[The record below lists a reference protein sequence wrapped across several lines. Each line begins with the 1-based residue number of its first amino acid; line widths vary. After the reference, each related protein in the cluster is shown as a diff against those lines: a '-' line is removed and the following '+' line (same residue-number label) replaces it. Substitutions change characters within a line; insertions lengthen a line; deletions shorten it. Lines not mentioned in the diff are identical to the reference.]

1 MLQALESLPKLNA
14 KQLRKMAAELIAK
27 ISEQSKQHAATIA
40 AKDSDI
46 LYRQAKIDKLTH
58 ELATLKRWKFG
69 RSSEQLNGV
78 QISLLDETVEADIA
92 AIEEELKAL
101 SPAVK
106 TETAPR
112 QQPKR
117 AALPA
122 GLPRVAIHHEPDS
135 TTCQCGC
142 QLKRI
147 GQDVSEKLDYTPG
160 VFTVEEHIR
169 GKWVC
174 DDCQTLIQAPVP
186 AQIIDK
192 GIPTAGLLAQVLVA
206 KYSDHLPLYRQER
219 IFGRA
224 GVAIARSTLAQW
236 VGICGVRLQPLVDA
250 LKGEIFKHSV
260 LHADETPVEMLKP
273 GTKKTH
279 RAYLWAYA
287 PGVFEDLKAVV
298 YDFCESRA
306 GEHARTF
313 FGKWKGSLVCDDYA
327 GYKQGFLSGITEVG
341 CMAHSRRKFFDLHVA
356 AKSEIAGQACAYI
369 SQLYDIEREI
379 KTLKPDERLQVR
391 QARSKPLADK
401 FHAWMQL
408 QRQKV
413 TDGTATAKAL
423 DYSLKRWT
431 ALTQFL
437 ENGQLPIDNNWIEN
451 QIRPIA
457 IGRNNWLFAGS
468 LLAGQR
474 AAAVMSLIQS
484 AKLNG
489 HDPYAYIKDVLTR
502 LPTQKNSQIE
512 ELLPHRWQPTNP

>member
-1 MLQALESLPKLNA
+1 MLEALATLPNLNA
-14 KQLRKMAAELIAK
+14 EQLRELAQELIAK
-27 ISEQSKQHAATIA
+27 IIEQSKTIT
-40 AKDSDI
+40 AKDGDI

-69 RSSEQLNGV
+69 RSSEQINGI
-78 QISLLDETVEADIA
+78 QISLIDETIDADIA
-92 AIEEELKAL
+92 AIEEELKDL
-101 SPAVK
+101 TPAGK
-106 TETAPR
+106 TEVAPR

-135 TTCQCGC
+135 TTCGCGC

-174 DDCQTLIQAPVP
+174 DDCETLTQAPVP

-224 GVAIARSTLAQW
+224 GVEIPRSTLAQW

-250 LKGEIFKHSV
+250 LKAEVLSHSV
-260 LHADETPVEMLKP
+260 LHADETPVAMLKP
-273 GTKKTH
+273 GNGKTH

-287 PGVFEDLKAVV
+287 PGAFEDLRAVI

-313 FGKWKGSLVCDDYA
+313 LGKWKGSLVCDDYA
-327 GYKQGFLSGITEVG
+327 GYKAGFVSGITEAG
-341 CMAHSRRKFFDLHVA
+341 CMAHSRRKFFDLHVSS
-356 AKSEIAGQACAYI
+356 KSEIAGQAVAYI
-369 SQLYDIEREI
+369 SQLYDVEREI
-379 KTLKPDERLQVR
+379 KLLKPDERLAIR
-391 QARSKPLADK
+391 QARSKPLANK
-401 FHAWMQL
+401 FHEWML
-408 QRQKV
+408 LNRQKI

-437 ENGQLPIDNNWIEN
+437 DDAQLPIDNNWIEN

-457 IGRNNWLFAGS
+457 IGRNNWMFAGS
-468 LLAGQR
+468 LRAGQR

-484 AKLNG
+484 ARLNG

-512 ELLPHRWQPTNP
+512 ELLPHRWQPQKP

>member
-1 MLQALESLPKLNA
+1 MVQALESLQNLNA
-14 KQLRKMAAELIAK
+14 QQLRELAAELIARVAQ
-27 ISEQSKQHAATIA
+27 QSQIITER
-40 AKDSDI
+40 DGDI

-58 ELATLKRWKFG
+58 ELTTLKRWKFG
-69 RSSEQLNGV
+69 RSSEQLNGT
-78 QISLLDETVEADIA
+78 QISLLDETIDADIA
-92 AIEEELKAL
+92 AIEEELKELA
-101 SPAVK
+101 PAAK
-106 TETAPR
+106 TPAQPR
-112 QQPKR
+112 QTPKR

-122 GLPRVAIHHEPDS
+122 GLARVDIHHEPDS
-135 TTCQCGC
+135 TTCGCGC

-147 GQDVSEKLDYTPG
+147 GEDVSEKLDYTPG
-160 VFTVEEHIR
+160 VFTVEQHIR
-169 GKWVC
+169 GKWAC
-174 DDCQTLIQAPVP
+174 ANCETLVQAPVP

-206 KYSDHLPLYRQER
+206 KYSDHLPLYRQEH

-224 GVAIARSTLAQW
+224 GVALPRSTLAQW

-250 LKGEIFKHSV
+250 LKHEMLSHTV

-273 GTKKTH
+273 GNKKTH

-287 PGVFEDLKAVV
+287 PGAFEDLKAVI

-306 GEHARTF
+306 GEHARAF
-313 FGKWKGSLVCDDYA
+313 LGQWKGSLVCDDFA
-327 GYKQGFLSGITEVG
+327 GYKAGFVSGITEAG
-341 CMAHSRRKFFDLHVA
+341 CMAHARRKFFDLHVSS
-356 AKSEIAGQACAYI
+356 KSQIAEQACAYI

-379 KTLKPDERLQVR
+379 KMLEADERLKIR
-391 QARSKPLADK
+391 QARSKPLAIK
-401 FHAWMQL
+401 FHEWMLL
-408 QRQKV
+408 QRRQI

-437 ENGQLPIDNNWIEN
+437 DDAQLPIDNNRIEN

-457 IGRNNWLFAGS
+457 IGRSNWMFAGS
-468 LLAGQR
+468 LRAGQR

-512 ELLPHRWQPTNP
+512 ELLPHRWQPIKP

>member
-1 MLQALESLPKLNA
+1 MVAALESLPSLNA
-14 KQLRKMAAELIAK
+14 EQLRELSAELIAK
-27 ISEQSKQHAATIA
+27 IAQQSQMIA
-40 AKDSDI
+40 AQGSDI

-69 RSSEQLNGV
+69 RSSEQLNGT
-78 QISLLDETVEADIA
+78 QISLIEETIEADIA
-92 AIEEELKAL
+92 AIEQELQNLAPI
-101 SPAVK
+101 SK
-106 TETAPR
+106 TETKPR
-112 QQPKR
+112 QTPKR

-122 GLPRVAIHHEPDS
+122 GLPRVDIHHEPDS
-135 TTCQCGC
+135 TTCGCGC

-160 VFTVEEHIR
+160 VFTVEQHIR
-169 GKWVC
+169 GKWAC
-174 DDCQTLIQAPVP
+174 ANCETLIQAPVP

-206 KYSDHLPLYRQER
+206 KYSDHFPLYRQER
-219 IFGRA
+219 IFERA
-224 GVAIARSTLAQW
+224 GVALPRSTLAQW
-236 VGICGVRLQPLVDA
+236 VGMCGVQLQPLVDA
-250 LKGEIFKHSV
+250 LKNEVLKHAV

-273 GTKKTH
+273 GNKKTH

-287 PGVFEDLKAVV
+287 PGAFEDLKAVV
-298 YDFCESRA
+298 FDFCESRA

-313 FGKWKGSLVCDDYA
+313 LGSWKGGLVCDDYA
-327 GYKQGFLSGITEVG
+327 GYKAGFVSGITEVG

-356 AKSEIAGQACAYI
+356 AKSQIAGQACTYI
-369 SQLYDIEREI
+369 SQLYEVERDARH
-379 KTLKPDERLQVR
+379 LSAAERLQIR
-391 QARSKPLADK
+391 QDKSKPLADAFK
-401 FHAWMQL
+401 EWMLL
-408 QRQKV
+408 QRQKI
-413 TDGTATAKAL
+413 TDGSATAKAL

-437 ENGQLPIDNNWIEN
+437 DDGQLPIDNNWIEN

-468 LLAGQR
+468 LRAGQR

-489 HDPYAYIKDVLTR
+489 HDPYAYLKDVLAR
-502 LPTQKNSQIE
+502 LPMHKNSQIE
-512 ELLPHRWQPTNP
+512 ELLPHRWQSTKP

>member
-1 MLQALESLPKLNA
+1 MVAALESLQNLNA
-14 KQLRKMAAELIAK
+14 EQLRCLAQELIAR
-27 ISEQSKQHAATIA
+27 INEQSKTIA

-58 ELATLKRWKFG
+58 ELVTLKRWKFG
-69 RSSEQLNGV
+69 RSSEQLNGT
-78 QISLLDETVEADIA
+78 QISLLDETIDADIA
-92 AIEEELKAL
+92 AIEQELKAL
-101 SPAVK
+101 VPVAK
-106 TETAPR
+106 TQAAPR

-122 GLPRVAIHHEPDS
+122 GLPRIDIHHEPDS
-135 TTCQCGC
+135 TTCGCGC

-147 GQDVSEKLDYTPG
+147 GEDVSEKLDYTPG
-160 VFTVEEHIR
+160 VFTVEQHIR
-169 GKWVC
+169 GKWAC
-174 DDCQTLIQAPVP
+174 AKCETLIQAPVP

-192 GIPTAGLLAQVLVA
+192 GIPTAGLLAQLLVA

-224 GVAIARSTLAQW
+224 GVALPRSTLAQW
-236 VGICGVRLQPLVDA
+236 VGICGVQLQPLVDA
-250 LKGEIFKHSV
+250 LKGGILSHSV

-273 GTKKTH
+273 GNKKTH

-287 PGVFEDLKAVV
+287 PGAFEDLKAVV

-313 FGKWKGSLVCDDYA
+313 LGKWKGSLVCDDYA
-327 GYKQGFLSGITEVG
+327 GYKAGFVSGITEAG
-341 CMAHSRRKFFDLHVA
+341 CMAHSRRKFFDLHVSS
-356 AKSEIAGQACAYI
+356 KSQIAGQACAYI
-369 SQLYDIEREI
+369 GQLYDVEREV
-379 KTLKPDERLQVR
+379 KNVSADERLQVR
-391 QARSKPLADK
+391 QRELKPLADAFK
-401 FHAWMQL
+401 QWMLL
-408 QRQKV
+408 QRQKI
-413 TDGTATAKAL
+413 TDGSATARAL

-437 ENGQLPIDNNWIEN
+437 DDAQLPIDNNWIEN

-468 LLAGQR
+468 LRAGQR

-489 HDPYAYIKDVLTR
+489 HDPYAYLKDVLTR
-502 LPTQKNSQIE
+502 LPTHKNSQID
-512 ELLPHRWQPTNP
+512 ELLPHRWQPTKP

>member
-1 MLQALESLPKLNA
+1 MVEALESLPNLNA
-14 KQLRKMAAELIAK
+14 EQLRELAQELIAR
-27 ISEQSKQHAATIA
+27 ISEQSKTIA
-40 AKDSDI
+40 AKDSDL

-69 RSSEQLNGV
+69 RSSEQLNGTQV
-78 QISLLDETVEADIA
+78 SWLDDTLEADIA
-92 AIEEELKAL
+92 AVEQELKDL
-101 SPAVK
+101 TPADK
-106 TETAPR
+106 PQAPAR

-122 GLPRVAIHHEPDS
+122 GLPRVEIHHEPDS
-135 TTCQCGC
+135 TTCGCGC

-174 DDCQTLIQAPVP
+174 TDCETLIQAPVP

-192 GIPTAGLLAQVLVA
+192 GIPTAGLLAQVVVA

-224 GVAIARSTLAQW
+224 GVEIPRSTLAQW

-250 LKGEIFKHSV
+250 LKGEILRHSV
-260 LHADETPVEMLKP
+260 LHADETPVAMLKP
-273 GTKKTH
+273 GNGKTH
-279 RAYLWAYA
+279 KAYLWAYA
-287 PGVFEDLKAVV
+287 PGAFEDLKAVI
-298 YDFCESRA
+298 YDFCETRA

-313 FGKWKGSLVCDDYA
+313 LGKWQGSLVCDDYA
-327 GYKQGFLSGITEVG
+327 GYKQGFISGITEAG
-341 CMAHSRRKFFDLHVA
+341 CMAHSRRKFFDLHVSS
-356 AKSEIAGQACAYI
+356 KSVIAGQACVYI
-369 SQLYDIEREI
+369 SELYDIEREI
-379 KTLKPDERLQVR
+379 KMLKPDERLAIR

-401 FHAWMQL
+401 FHEWML
-408 QRQKV
+408 LRRQQI

-437 ENGQLPIDNNWIEN
+437 DNGQLPIDNNWIEN

-457 IGRNNWLFAGS
+457 IGRNNWMFAGS
-468 LLAGQR
+468 LRAGQR

-489 HDPYAYIKDVLTR
+489 YDPYAYIKDVLTR

-512 ELLPHRWQPTNP
+512 ELLPHRWQPLKP